1 MMREAFAAAGFQTPV
16 QRLHACILAALAN
29 PTDKP
34 SQEPER
40 DPVAAARLHEVAMQ
54 AVKQSLRN
62 WDGARDALIK
72 AVRADASLMWE
83 LFAPYRNQA
92 LQAALTAAATELRRQ
107 ETPRREP
114 GHRGA
119 GPPASDNPMNTA
131 RPAPISTAAI
141 CAVSG
146 AAAATLLD
154 TFRVNGQPIGD
165 LTVREATAWAG
176 KRARDARFVRLLT
189 DNLPAGDVIR
199 KWRTGDDAA
208 RMYAIAEDMSDAA

>member
-1 MMREAFAAAGFQTPV
+1 
-16 QRLHACILAALAN
+16 
-29 PTDKP
+29 
-34 SQEPER
+34 
-40 DPVAAARLHEVAMQ
+40 MQ
-54 AVKQSLRN
+54 AVKQSPRN

-72 AVRADASLMWE
+72 AVRRDPELMWE

-92 LQAALTAAATELRRQ
+92 LQAVMTAAATELRRQ

-114 GHRGA
+114 GQRGA
-119 GPPASDNPMNTA
+119 GHVGLDSHRALA
-131 RPAPISTAAI
+131 RPTRISPDAI
-141 CAVSG
+141 RAVSG
-146 AAAATLLD
+146 TAAATLLD

-189 DNLPAGDVIR
+189 DNLPPDDVIR

-208 RMYAIAEDMSDAA
+208 RMYAIAEDMSDAS

>member
-1 MMREAFAAAGFQTPV
+1 MREAFAAAGFQTPV
-16 QRLHACILAALAN
+16 QRLHACILAAIRA

-34 SQEPER
+34 SSDPET

-54 AVKQSLRN
+54 AVKQSPRN

-72 AVRADASLMWE
+72 AVRRDPELMWE

-92 LQAALTAAATELRRQ
+92 LQAVLTAAATELRRQ

-114 GHRGA
+114 RQRGA
-119 GPPASDNPMNTA
+119 GLSSPGSLPGDA
-131 RPAPISTAAI
+131 RPSRISPDAI

-146 AAAATLLD
+146 AAAASLLD

-165 LTVREATAWAG
+165 LTVREASAWAG
-176 KRARDARFVRLLT
+176 KRARDARFVQLLT
-189 DNLPAGDVIR
+189 DNLPPGDVIR